1 MAFSARKIRVAAR
14 IVAGISLFVG
24 LANVLRAF
32 GTFGDAYNPIEQY
45 GQFGFSVL
53 VITGLLR
60 LFAAVGLWA
69 YATWGAALLLIAS
82 LIELILIFLA
92 ITIVVISPLGFGLS
106 VLLFFS
112 GVGLLVWRYI
122 NTRHHPAA
130 SG

>member
-32 GTFGDAYNPIEQY
+32 GTFGDAFNPIEQY

-53 VITGLLR
+53 VMTGLLR

-82 LIELILIFLA
+82 LIELVLIFLA
-92 ITIVVISPLGFGLS
+92 ITTLVISPLGFGLS

-122 NTRHHPAA
+122 NARHHPAA